1 MIQQVV
7 SINLKTVT
15 LRNNFSLKK
24 HIFFKAHDLNRGL
37 FLFLLLMAI
46 NLFDDKS
53 WLSLRPLTFT
63 RPVADLRVG
72 ILTIAE
78 KWAKYL
84 QTDFGYHTQTYL
96 QKKYVEVEAQLFVNG
111 SICPDLELFEAV
123 VQLKDGQVLHAADI
137 VIAYKTAEQL
147 NYHNALTKL
156 ERVAYLS
163 NFVKIDYPEQIFGY
177 NDVEIKKDFALLTK
191 GKTSG
196 RLSGT
201 NTVLGNDIFVEE
213 GAVAECSTFN
223 TLQGPIY
230 LGKNSQ
236 VWEGCHIRG
245 SFALCNNSQVKMGA
259 KIYGKTTI
267 GPFSRVGGEI
277 NNAVIWGY
285 SSKGH
290 EGYLGNSVM
299 GQWCNIGAD
308 SNNSNLK
315 NNYAEVRLWDYEK
328 ENFRKTGL
336 QFCGLIMADHA
347 KCAIN
352 TMFNT
357 GTVVGVSANI
367 FGAGFPRN
375 FIPDFAW
382 GGAHGF
388 EEYALSKMLETATLV
403 FERRDMN
410 LDETEKEIISHI
422 FEITKQYR
430 RF

>member
-1 MIQQVV
+1 MV
-7 SINLKTVT
+7 
-15 LRNNFSLKK
+15 
-24 HIFFKAHDLNRGL
+24 
-37 FLFLLLMAI
+37 I

-53 WLSLRPLTFT
+53 WFSLRPLTFT
-63 RPVADLRVG
+63 RPVANLRVG
-72 ILTIAE
+72 IFTIAE
-78 KWAKYL
+78 KWSKHLNA
-84 QTDFGYHTQTYL
+84 DFGYQTQEYL
-96 QKKYVEVEAQLFVNG
+96 SEKFKIANSSLFING
-111 SICPDLELFEAV
+111 SICPDEELLEAV
-123 VQLKDGQVLHAADI
+123 EKLKDGQVLHAADI
-137 VIAYKTAEQL
+137 VIAYNTSSLISSQE
-147 NYHNALTKL
+147 ALSSL
-156 ERVAYLS
+156 DRVAYLS
-163 NFVKIDYPEQIFGY
+163 SFVKIDYAEQIFGF
-177 NDVEIKKDFALLTK
+177 NDMELQRDFALLTK
-191 GKTSG
+191 GRTSG
-196 RLSGT
+196 TLSST
-201 NTVLGNDIFVEE
+201 NTILGDQIFVEE
-213 GAVAECSTFN
+213 GATAECSTFN

-245 SFALCNNSQVKMGA
+245 SFALCNDSQVKMGA

-315 NNYAEVRLWDYEK
+315 NNYGEVRLWDYEK

-382 GGAHGF
+382 GGAQGF
-388 EEYALSKMLETATLV
+388 DIYTLDKMLETAALV
-403 FERRDMN
+403 FERRDLT
-410 LDETEKEIISHI
+410 LDETERNIISHI
-422 FEITKQYR
+422 FEITKEYR
-430 RF
+430 HF